1 MAKPIWEQSS
11 TGGKPIWEDP
21 NRLQIGGS
29 PGQLYPTPDI
39 TKTPGYGTRYN
50 KSNASVQNLGSVPAQ
65 TPQATRPS
73 APATYVPSAYDIAQ
87 AKKAK
92 LVGKLRNETRGY
104 APEVNKIYDQLF
116 ADIDTLLNSRRK
128 DIEETS
134 GRSIGDLTKK
144 YVSSIPGIENSYSA
158 VGAGDSTWA
167 GDSKDD
173 AKEGFESSVK
183 QVGDQKS
190 KDLAALS
197 QYGEETKAGWNA
209 DREALNRIFS
219 RLDETDNEN
228 DLAAGRNT
236 VETKLAGAKANRAT
250 LMTDEGLKGK
260 INAGTDSSSRLA
272 GIQSSLDSILNSSMA
287 NSVKDAA
294 VQAVGQSAGLSDA
307 EKDQIKRNSAYTS

>member
-1 MAKPIWEQSS
+1 MNLTPNPYSPDAPASVRLFDKN
-11 TGGKPIWEDP
+11 GKVIAGNTRGNTIDP
-21 NRLQIGGS
+21 NGFDFIGATKNTLAKIGASVDNAAKAAPSKS
-29 PGQLYPTPDI
+29 PGSTYTAPSYADI
-39 TKTPGYGTRYN
+39 
-50 KSNASVQNLGSVPAQ
+50 
-65 TPQATRPS
+65 QA
-73 APATYVPSAYDIAQ
+73 

-104 APEVNKIYDQLF
+104 APEVNTIYDQLF

-183 QVGDQKS
+183 QVGDQKG